1 MGKDYYLRTFGTAGN
16 EGVDVLMKM
25 LVLDP
30 RKRITAKES
39 LKHAWWRADPKPTRK
54 EELPRKRGGEAKV
67 GEDLKRRPG
76 VLDDERGGKVARKL
90 DFTTVR

>member
-1 MGKDYYLRTFGTAGN
+1 
-16 EGVDVLMKM
+16 
-25 LVLDP
+25 
-30 RKRITAKES
+30 
-39 LKHAWWRADPKPTRK
+39 
-54 EELPRKRGGEAKV
+54 V